1 MCHFVQKN
9 VQFNISIINKTKP
22 YRKLTGYNYFFMK
35 TEKLNILTVNCGSS
49 SIKFAL
55 YETYRKTTKI
65 LSGHIKRIGLDDTAF
80 NITNHITGATEEI
93 KTATKS
99 FKASAKFLITRLKK
113 EICFNNV
120 GCIGHRIVYG
130 LEHTDPVIIDN
141 QLLNKLNKIRDYDPD
156 HLPAEIE
163 IIKLFKKQFPTLLQV
178 ACFDTSFHTT
188 MPNLAKILPIPRR
201 FAKAGIRRYG
211 FHGLSYTYL
220 LEKLKQA
227 EGADKSKGKI
237 ILAHLGNGASLA
249 ALKEGKSIDTSMGF
263 TPAGGLV
270 MGTRTGDLDP
280 GVAWYMIDKEKMNAK
295 KFNKVINHE
304 SGLLGVSGISADM
317 QDLLKKESSH
327 VYAADAVALFCYQVK
342 KWIGAYTAVL
352 NGLDIL
358 IFSGGIG
365 ENSPTIRS
373 RICKGFDYLNIEIDE
388 KENIKNAMLIST
400 KKSKVKVYVIP
411 TDEEIIIANSAKKLL
426 KTELKNK

>member
-1 MCHFVQKN
+1 MQKEG
-9 VQFNISIINKTKP
+9 
-22 YRKLTGYNYFFMK
+22 LH
-35 TEKLNILTVNCGSS
+35 ILTINCGSS
-49 SIKFAL
+49 SIKFAI
-55 YETYRKTTKI
+55 YETYRTTKKI
-65 LSGHIKRIGLDDTAF
+65 LSGQIVRIGLDNTAF
-80 NITNHITGATEEI
+80 NITDKIINKKEEI
-93 KTATKS
+93 KIDAKD
-99 FKASAKFLITRLKK
+99 FKQAAKFLINQLKK
-113 EICFNNV
+113 QKYFNSV

-130 LEHTDPVIIDN
+130 MEHTDPEIIDD
-141 QLLNKLNKIRDYDPD
+141 QLLAELNKIRDYDPD

-188 MPNLAKILPIPRR
+188 MLPVAKILPIPRR

-220 LEKLKQA
+220 MEKLKQT
-227 EGADKSKGKI
+227 EGADKSKGRI

-249 ALKEGKSIDTSMGF
+249 AVKEGKSIDTSMGF

-280 GVAWYMIDKEKMNAK
+280 GVAWYIIQKEKMTAK
-295 KFNKVINHE
+295 KFNHLINHE
-304 SGLLGVSGISADM
+304 SGLLGVSEISADM
-317 QDLLKKESSH
+317 QDLLKKESSDIG
-327 VYAADAVALFCYQVK
+327 AAEAVALFCYQIK
-342 KWIGAYTAVL
+342 KWVGAYAAVL

-365 ENSPTIRS
+365 ENAPAIRS
-373 RICKGFDYLNIEIDE
+373 RICNGFEYLNLEINE
-388 KENIKNAMLIST
+388 KENNKNAMLIST

-411 TDEEIIIANSAKKLL
+411 TDEEIIIAKSTKKLFINNS
-426 KTELKNK
+426 KET

>member
-1 MCHFVQKN
+1 
-9 VQFNISIINKTKP
+9 
-22 YRKLTGYNYFFMK
+22 MK
-35 TEKLNILTVNCGSS
+35 KESLHILTVNCGSS
-49 SIKFAL
+49 SIKFAI
-55 YETYRKTTKI
+55 YETHSKTKKI

-80 NITNHITGATEEI
+80 NITNHITEEKEEI
-93 KTATKS
+93 KTETKS
-99 FKASAKFLITRLKK
+99 FKEAAKILIAQLKK
-113 EICFNNV
+113 EECFNNV

-130 LEHTDPVIIDN
+130 MEHTHPQIIDGR
-141 QLLNKLNKIRDYDPD
+141 LLKELNKIRDFDPD
-156 HLPAEIE
+156 HLPAEIM
-163 IIKLFKKQFPTLLQV
+163 IIKLFKKQFPALVQV

-188 MPNLAKILPIPRR
+188 MPGVAKVLPIPRR
-201 FAKAGIRRYG
+201 FHKAGIRRYG

-220 LEKLKQA
+220 MEKLQQT
-227 EGADKSKGKI
+227 EGAAKSNGRI

-249 ALKEGKSIDTSMGF
+249 AVKEGKSVDTSMGF

-295 KFNKVINHE
+295 KFNHVINHE

-317 QDLLKKESSH
+317 QDLLKKESSDVH
-327 VYAADAVALFCYQVK
+327 AADAVALFCYQIK

-365 ENSPTIRS
+365 ENSPAIRS
-373 RICKGFDYLNIEIDE
+373 RICKGFQYLNIEIDE
-388 KENIKNAMLIST
+388 KENRKNALLIST

-411 TDEEIIIANSAKKLL
+411 TDEEIIIANSAKKLF
-426 KTELKNK
+426 KNELIKHVIINKEK